1 MAKFV
6 TEGLSR
12 IADILFGAQAVDAT
26 LYLGIYKNATE
37 PALTAGLSGLTEP
50 SGSGYARI
58 ALTRGAW
65 ILLAGL
71 ATYASQAFNNAGTN
85 WGNITGSF
93 ICTTVSGTS
102 GVLLAVDHLAVAIPV
117 ADGESITVLPK
128 MLLS

>member
-37 PALTAGLSGLTEP
+37 PALADGLSGLTEP

-58 ALTRGAW
+58 PLTRGSW
-65 ILLAGL
+65 ILLG
-71 ATYASQAFNNAGTN
+71 G
-85 WGNITGSF
+85 W
-93 ICTTVSGTS
+93 
-102 GVLLAVDHLAVAIPV
+102 
-117 ADGESITVLPK
+117 LP
-128 MLLS
+128 MPPRH